1 MCIFILHSNCN
12 CVIIPAQSTLLYPKS
27 TKVYLP
33 QNYITDNKRNALNP
47 SYGAVIR
54 FTRRDIK
61 VSRTIMIITIIIG
74 LMVIIKRILIKIIRT
89 KPGI

>member
-1 MCIFILHSNCN
+1 MYIYTTLQRELCDYTC
-12 CVIIPAQSTLLYPKS
+12 TKYLLYPKS

>member
-1 MCIFILHSNCN
+1 MYIYT
-12 CVIIPAQSTLLYPKS
+12 TLQLELCDYTCTKYFTYPKS

-74 LMVIIKRILIKIIRT
+74 LMVIIKRILIKIIRI